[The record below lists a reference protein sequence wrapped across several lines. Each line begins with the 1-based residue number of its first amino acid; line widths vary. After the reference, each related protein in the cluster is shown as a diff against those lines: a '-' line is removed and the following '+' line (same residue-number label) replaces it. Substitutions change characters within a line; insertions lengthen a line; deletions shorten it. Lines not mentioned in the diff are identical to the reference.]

1 MKGVKLTR
9 KILQPR
15 HVGFFSEK
23 EAEARQMRQA
33 EGAIFRDASSLR
45 LTFLVD
51 PDDGMLVD
59 AKFRALGPASL
70 IGLAEATCEISVGK
84 YFDQAARISAEVLEI
99 SLHDKPGSTVL
110 EPADYPSVNMVLDAL
125 EIAMHQCQDIPLPPG
140 YVSPLPHDIE
150 VLEGGWPGFEAMT
163 IPQKLTVIEKV
174 IKEEILPYIEMDG
187 GGVEVIN
194 ILGDEVIIVYEG
206 SCTTCYS
213 STGATL
219 SYIQQILRAKVFKEL
234 VVTPMLG
241 PFITE

>member
-1 MKGVKLTR
+1 MKSIKLTR

-15 HVGFFSEK
+15 HVGYFAEK
-23 EAEARQMRQA
+23 EAEARQMRRA
-33 EGAIFRDASSLR
+33 EGFIERENTSLR

-59 AKFRALGPASL
+59 ARFRALGPAAL
-70 IGLAEATCEISVGK
+70 IGLAEAACEVSVGK
-84 YFDQAARISAEVLEI
+84 YFDQAARMSAEVLES
-99 SLHDKPGSTVL
+99 SLHDKPGSAVL
-110 EPADYPSVNMVLDAL
+110 APEDYPSVNMVLDAL
-125 EIAMHQCQDIPLPPG
+125 EIAMQQCQDIPLPPG

-150 VLEGGWPGFEAMT
+150 VLEGGWPGFETMT

-174 IKEEILPYIEMDG
+174 IKEEIRPYIEMDG

-194 ILGDEVIIVYEG
+194 LLGNEVVIVYEG

-219 SYIQQILRAKVFKEL
+219 SYIQQMLRAKVFKDL
-234 VVTPMLG
+234 VVTPQLE
-241 PFITE
+241 PFMTE